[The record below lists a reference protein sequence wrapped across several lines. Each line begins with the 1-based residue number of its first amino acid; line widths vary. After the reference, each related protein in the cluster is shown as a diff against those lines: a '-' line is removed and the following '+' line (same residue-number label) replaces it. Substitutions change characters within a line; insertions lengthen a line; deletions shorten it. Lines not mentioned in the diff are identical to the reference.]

1 MEHFPSDSF
10 RIALLGLT
18 FEFSRFITGEVLR
31 VTASAFERIGS
42 DDITEQHCEEN
53 EVVECSSYLQRIN
66 EIMHQLKPI
75 HRYIALGSW
84 LLLSPSILLLL
95 SQANSKTNKAS
106 AVSTY
111 LSSTLTSMGVILFLY
126 PENSTK
132 KSEENKDTRDVDK
145 PEKKSNRQLKSP
157 DKPPLPPFSIIRK
170 DSDEDYRP
178 RSDSLLSQST
188 EYSVPQM
195 NEKAQKQY
203 LEVLVHNISH
213 TDLILGLSGDD
224 ETNNHDGVINL
235 QPRLSLDQSHTTPR
249 SKNPPAKSH
258 DDKSNSDEKYILC
271 RPRFSAFDM
280 YSRRVKTDLM
290 QHRSSNPI
298 ISYPRYERSNA
309 TARYTLV
316 TPRPGDQSMLPV
328 GFNLEKNSV
337 DDAVNDGLS
346 INANDMTSLRV
357 RGGDISKIHPILL
370 DYSPR
375 TANASSNGNLSST
388 ADSES
393 KVMAKLR
400 INAVFFPLL
409 STLLPRWLGQ
419 IADKFGGSDATSFK
433 VGKSSNVKK
442 VVVLV
447 SGVGSPRNWTHS
459 SSGNST
465 QICADLMELFIHELF
480 PDLTVIK

>member
-1 MEHFPSDSF
+1 MKSFPSDSF

-18 FEFSRFITGEVLR
+18 FEFSRFITREVLR
-31 VTASAFERIGS
+31 VTTSAFQRKRS
-42 DDITEQHCEEN
+42 DHTTEQHCEEN
-53 EVVECSSYLQRIN
+53 DAAECSSYLQKIKERIQ
-66 EIMHQLKPI
+66 QLNPI

-95 SQANSKTNKAS
+95 NQANITTNKVS
-106 AVSTY
+106 AGSTY
-111 LSSTLTSMGVILFLY
+111 LSSMLSSMGIILFLY
-126 PENSTK
+126 PEISTK
-132 KSEENKDTRDVDK
+132 ESEQNKDTRAADDPK
-145 PEKKSNRQLKSP
+145 QPSNRLLNSP
-157 DKPPLPPFSIIRK
+157 DKPPLPPFPIIRK
-170 DSDEDYRP
+170 DSEEDYRP

-188 EYSVPQM
+188 EYSLPQM

-213 TDLILGLSGDD
+213 TDLILGLSGDK
-224 ETNNHDGVINL
+224 TNDDGGIDL

-249 SKNPPAKSH
+249 SKNPPAKS
-258 DDKSNSDEKYILC
+258 DDEKPNSDQKYILC

-290 QHRSSNPI
+290 QRRNSNPI

-328 GFNLEKNSV
+328 GFNLEKNCLRASSV
-337 DDAVNDGLS
+337 SDAKNDGLS

-357 RGGDISKIHPILL
+357 RGGDISKIDPILL
-370 DYSPR
+370 GDSPR
-375 TANASSNGNLSST
+375 TVNALSPSPLPSV
-388 ADSES
+388 A
-393 KVMAKLR
+393 VMAKLR

-419 IADKFGGSDATSFK
+419 IADKFGGSDPTNFK
-433 VGKSSNVKK
+433 MGKNANVKK

-459 SSGNST
+459 ISGNST

-480 PDLTVIK
+480 PDVTVIK